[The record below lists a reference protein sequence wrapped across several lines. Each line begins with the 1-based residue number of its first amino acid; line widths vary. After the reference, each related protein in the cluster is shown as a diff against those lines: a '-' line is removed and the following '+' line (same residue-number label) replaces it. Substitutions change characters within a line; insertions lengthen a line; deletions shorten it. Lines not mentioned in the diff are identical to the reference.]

1 MSQKPAKT
9 ASKTGGLKAKIVAF
23 SETRIGHGTL
33 AICAVALGYLF
44 VVWAIDSGSLFD
56 WLVVIILT
64 IIAVREAAEFIRLS
78 FKKNEQ

>member
-9 ASKTGGLKAKIVAF
+9 ASKTGLKAKIVAF
-23 SETRIGHGTL
+23 FETRIGHGSL
-33 AICAVALGYLF
+33 AVAAALLGYLF

-56 WLVVIILT
+56 WLVVIILA
-64 IIAVREAAEFIRLS
+64 IIAVRETAEFIRLS